1 MPLDNIMTNKDATC
15 LVFPSPQ
22 PQAAGLYKYFTI
34 SALNN
39 KHSLHSS
46 SILCAFNHRKREQ
59 MNSLEIVKL
68 IFVLLMLL
76 PLVAL
81 SRGDQV
87 RVNEHQKHHKLRFQT
102 LKIRLRCFSGR
113 LMAVSVRRPNT
124 GNRFKQRR

>member
-1 MPLDNIMTNKDATC
+1 MPLDNISTNKDATC

-22 PQAAGLYKYFTI
+22 PQAAGLYKHFTI

-46 SILCAFNHRKREQ
+46 SILCAFNPRKGER

-68 IFVLLMLL
+68 IFVLLVLL

-81 SRGDQV
+81 SRGDKV
-87 RVNEHQKHHKLRFQT
+87 GIHEHQKHHK
-102 LKIRLRCFSGR
+102 
-113 LMAVSVRRPNT
+113 
-124 GNRFKQRR
+124 